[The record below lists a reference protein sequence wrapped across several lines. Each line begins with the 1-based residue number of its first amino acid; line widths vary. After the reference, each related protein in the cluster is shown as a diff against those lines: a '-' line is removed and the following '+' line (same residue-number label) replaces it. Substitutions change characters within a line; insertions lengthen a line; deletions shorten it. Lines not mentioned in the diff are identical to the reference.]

1 MDLILWLEKIILLV
15 NGLKLVLNQED
26 FIFILDQEK
35 EHLGFL
41 RQDIMMFKYTWI
53 ERFQLWDCTD
63 GKIHGGGKTQ
73 NDALEDYYSAQFEES
88 IEQGEGWQ

>member
-1 MDLILWLEKIILLV
+1 
-15 NGLKLVLNQED
+15 
-26 FIFILDQEK
+26 
-35 EHLGFL
+35 
-41 RQDIMMFKYTWI
+41 MFKYTWI